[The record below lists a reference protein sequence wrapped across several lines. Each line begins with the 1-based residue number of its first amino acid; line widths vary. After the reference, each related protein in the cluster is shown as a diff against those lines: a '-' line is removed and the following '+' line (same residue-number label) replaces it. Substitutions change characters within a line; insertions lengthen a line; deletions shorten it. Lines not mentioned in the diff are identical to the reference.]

1 MKQRIAIVT
10 GGTSGIGLAGAEA
23 LSSAGYRVYTFSR
36 RGNEGKPSEGASGIC
51 HMAVDVTSEEAVKA
65 AVDEI
70 AEKEGR
76 IDLVVNC
83 AGFGISGAIEF
94 TSLQDAKRL
103 MDVDFFGTVNVNRAV
118 IPLMRAQGMAE
129 GGFEAGRII
138 NISSVAGPAAIP
150 FQAYYSCAKAAV
162 DAYTAALAN
171 ELKPFHITVC
181 AIRPGDVKTGFTAA
195 REKKHEGNEIYGGRI
210 DKSVAKMEHDEN
222 VMSEAFAKLESSFAA
237 YQSMCQKRDSLLSL
251 TNLNRA
257 QIPNL
262 FVKID
267 RDTEAMETVFTIC
280 RLMA

>member
-195 REKKHEGNEIYGGRI
+195 REQQHEGNEIYGGRI
-210 DKSVAKMEHDEN
+210 DRSVAKMEHDEKTGATPRVLGRYILKISGIRN
-222 VMSEAFAKLESSFAA
+222 PKPFYTPGIVYKACVLLIKL
-237 YQSMCQKRDSLLSL
+237 L
-251 TNLNRA
+251 
-257 QIPNL
+257 P
-262 FVKID
+262 
-267 RDTEAMETVFTIC
+267 C
-280 RLMA
+280 RLVNNLIGMLYVVK